1 MEDKDTILA
10 VRIKRSERKR
20 YTDFCKKIDRK
31 PSEMMREMITALCDE
46 RLTIEA
52 TEEMKTLKGIYK

>member
-1 MEDKDTILA
+1 MEDQEVFMT
-10 VRIKRSERKR
+10 VRIKLSERER
-20 YTDFCKKIDRK
+20 FAQYCKTIGRK
-31 PSEMMREMITALCDE
+31 PSDMVREMVAALCDE